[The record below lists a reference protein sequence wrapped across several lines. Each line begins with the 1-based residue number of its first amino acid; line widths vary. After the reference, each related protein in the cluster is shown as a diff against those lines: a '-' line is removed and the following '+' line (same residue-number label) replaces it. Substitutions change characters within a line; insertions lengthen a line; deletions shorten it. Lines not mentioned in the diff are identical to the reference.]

1 MLGCRTR
8 TEGVR
13 VKQDEMADGG
23 VFRIEQMPNSTE
35 YTIRAKGGELAVRV
49 EINGNMFPA
58 RWHKAML
65 ADLERRWVHR
75 VRPPRSLRLV
85 SGGGR
90 EQPQSLIRIP
100 DDDPYLLG
108 LQSESPD

>member
-1 MLGCRTR
+1 
-8 TEGVR
+8 
-13 VKQDEMADGG
+13 
-23 VFRIEQMPNSTE
+23 MPNPTE
-35 YTIRAKGGELAVRV
+35 YTIRAAGGELAIRV
-49 EINGNMFPA
+49 EINGNMFPV
-58 RWHKAML
+58 RWHAAML

-85 SGGGR
+85 VGGR

-108 LQSESPD
+108 AQSEGPD